1 MKVYLLTEEQAA
13 LLIGLEFIPDNYFNP
28 IKDANNNFIISIE
41 EVEQCSIEW
50 VKNLELIDYLPIN
63 NLQNENQ

>member
-63 NLQNENQ
+63 NFENEN

>member
-13 LLIGLEFIPDNYFNP
+13 LLIGLEFITDNYFNP

-50 VKNLELIDYLPIN
+50 VKALPLIEYNPITEQP
-63 NLQNENQ
+63 L

>member
-1 MKVYLLTEEQAA
+1 MKVYLLTEEQAK

-28 IKDANNNFIISIE
+28 IKDANNNFIISVE
-41 EVEQCSIEW
+41 EVEQTSIEW

-63 NLQNENQ
+63 NLTNEN